1 MGLVMDKR
9 IKIYNTIGAIV
20 VFLGLPLLFYG
31 LGDFPRRSVLKEIIS
46 VLTLVSFSAMLS
58 MFFMSRANKKI
69 LNGHKMGIVNKFH
82 RIIGYI
88 FVGILMVHPFLI
100 VIPRYF
106 EAGVEPNEAFLKII
120 TSFGSTGIILGII
133 AWSLMIILGITSLL
147 RNKIGLRYNTWK
159 MFHGILSGFFISAA
173 LWHILNFG
181 RHINLTMTIFYC
193 SLAGIS
199 LILLIN
205 LYFFN
210 SKKEA

>member
-20 VFLGLPLLFYG
+20 VFLGLPLLFYA

-159 MFHGILSGFFISAA
+159 VFHGILSGFFISAA
-173 LWHILNFG
+173 LWHILNLG